1 MLCVGF
7 PLSSPLRLLQSPGL
21 RPGRITAGQ
30 QEGTSPRAFSTS
42 GILSGTDVKNTARA
56 LEEAEGKE
64 PRRWA
69 EGTLF
74 W

>member
-42 GILSGTDVKNTARA
+42 GILSGTDVKNTA
-56 LEEAEGKE
+56 EGKE
-64 PRRWA
+64 PRKWA